1 MNHFYQY
8 FVQEHKKKLIFY
20 IFITFLNVF
29 LEVLGLA
36 AFFLMI
42 GYLLNTNVNLAIL
55 DVFKIND
62 EYFLNLII
70 LILFIYFVKIIFQIF
85 CIFFQKK
92 IIIELQE
99 SLFFKLLKKYLFL
112 SYEESSKDN
121 SVIKLRYLTSET
133 KSAVMYISGY
143 LNIVTESIYVFGI
156 LAFLLFNYFTLS
168 FSIILILLFFGI
180 IYYFF
185 FKKKIFNY

>member
-8 FVQEHKKKLIFY
+8 FIQEHKKKLIFY
-20 IFITFLNVF
+20 MFITFLNVF

-62 EYFLNLII
+62 EYFLTLII
-70 LILFIYFVKIIFQIF
+70 LILFIYSVKIIFQIF

-92 IIIELQE
+92 
-99 SLFFKLLKKYLFL
+99 SL
-112 SYEESSKDN
+112 
-121 SVIKLRYLTSET
+121 
-133 KSAVMYISGY
+133 
-143 LNIVTESIYVFGI
+143 
-156 LAFLLFNYFTLS
+156 
-168 FSIILILLFFGI
+168 
-180 IYYFF
+180 
-185 FKKKIFNY
+185 